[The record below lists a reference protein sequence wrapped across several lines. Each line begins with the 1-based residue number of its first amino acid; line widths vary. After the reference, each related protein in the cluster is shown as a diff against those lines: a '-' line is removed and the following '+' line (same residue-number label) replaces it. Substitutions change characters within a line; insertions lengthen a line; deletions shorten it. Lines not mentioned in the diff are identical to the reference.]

1 MKKTPLVATMIV
13 TLFCVSQA
21 FAQTDNQKEDVYTFS
36 KATEVQV
43 APVAE
48 VPPETNKVA
57 VATEEDVTP
66 PEDALLADAQTLIRD
81 KLIEKYQVRLDKVME
96 QLTKKL
102 AGVPAEIQRK
112 ALVDVQWRI
121 AEKKALVL
129 AKKNIDPMKR
139 DITIAILDHITLR
152 IEGMIQQSAQ
162 TVVTKAV

>member
-1 MKKTPLVATMIV
+1 MKKISLAAMLIV
-13 TLFCVSQA
+13 SLFCASQS
-21 FAQTDNQKEDVYTFS
+21 FAETSPVPEEVYTFS
-36 KATEVQV
+36 KSAEAQV
-43 APVAE
+43 APVVTE
-48 VPPETNKVA
+48 EPETNKVA
-57 VATEEDVTP
+57 VVDEDVTP
-66 PEDALLADAQTLIRD
+66 SEDALLADAQTLIRE

-102 AGVPAEIQRK
+102 AGVPAEVQRQ
-112 ALVDVQWRI
+112 ALTEVQGRI

-162 TVVTKAV
+162 TAATTPV

>member
-1 MKKTPLVATMIV
+1 MKKIPLVATMIV

-21 FAQTDNQKEDVYTFS
+21 FAQTDNQKEDVYTFT
-36 KATEVQV
+36 KAWEVQI
-43 APVAE
+43 APTTV
-48 VPPETNKVA
+48 VTETNKVA
-57 VATEEDVTP
+57 VTTDEDVTP
-66 PEDALLADAQTLIRD
+66 SEDALLADAQTLIRD
-81 KLIEKYQVRLDKVME
+81 KLVEKYQVRLDKVME

-102 AGVPAEIQRK
+102 AGVPADVQRK
-112 ALVDVQWRI
+112 ALTEVQGRI

-139 DITIAILDHITLR
+139 DITIAILDHIALR